1 MSGFPALIFAA
12 ALAASGAAGSK
23 NVRRNNGP
31 DWSPPTREEIKE
43 MLDGGS
49 SLEEIQDMY
58 FEYATMPPS
67 SERRVAIL
75 LYVED
80 GRILLVQDEAGVVK
94 MQEFLK

>member
-1 MSGFPALIFAA
+1 
-12 ALAASGAAGSK
+12 
-23 NVRRNNGP
+23 
-31 DWSPPTREEIKE
+31 